1 MSLIKMNK
9 VVHLKVYKLMDT
21 WMGRELQTP
30 AALSGVKGEKIGDV
44 M

>member
-1 MSLIKMNK
+1 MIKMDK
-9 VVHLKVYKLMDT
+9 GVHLKVYKLMDT

-30 AALSGVKGEKIGDV
+30 AAVSGVKGEKIGDV